1 MKRRFVPEAGELQHR
16 PGRDQELENTPSV
29 SLRSEVESL
38 AEDASEVPD
47 ESEDAAAFT
56 VIHDKQDSGPDVS
69 SGSTDSAP
77 VDSGLRSN
85 TSNDSAVSSS
95 SALPSSAV
103 EEVAPTAAPENKSLD
118 QSAKLAPP
126 QNGDAAITAAW
137 QLLGEAESE
146 EESGAAQSPVIQ

>member
-85 TSNDSAVSSS
+85 QAPIVLFPLLVLFPLRPSKKW
-95 SALPSSAV
+95 LPQPRRRAR
-103 EEVAPTAAPENKSLD
+103 A
-118 QSAKLAPP
+118 
-126 QNGDAAITAAW
+126 
-137 QLLGEAESE
+137 
-146 EESGAAQSPVIQ
+146 